1 MLTIDQRTLEIARE
15 KIARSRKETRD
26 IMEYGQPHVVAD
38 YPTYRQFVGYLSGLA
53 FLEKTITEARE
64 QAEQEAGTR
73 PAGV

>member
-26 IMEYGQPHVVAD
+26 ILEFGQTHVVVDHGA
-38 YPTYRQFVGYLSGLA
+38 YRQFVGFLSGLA
-53 FLEKTITEARE
+53 FLEKAITESRE

-73 PAGV
+73 PAGA